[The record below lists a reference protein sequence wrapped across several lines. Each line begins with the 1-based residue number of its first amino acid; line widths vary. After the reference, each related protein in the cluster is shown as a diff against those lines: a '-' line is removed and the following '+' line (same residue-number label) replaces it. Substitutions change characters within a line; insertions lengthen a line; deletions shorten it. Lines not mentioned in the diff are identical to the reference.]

1 MSMGYPSKSELHRRQ
16 GGLSLIS
23 LLVVIGVVA
32 GLVTAGLKLA
42 PHYMQYA
49 MVKAAM
55 DKQVKDPPSPL
66 GPQSLVNAVG
76 NQLYIDDVKDVT
88 QREFKIKP
96 VTNGYELSVEY
107 EVRKPLFYNIDAML
121 KFDHKVVIPR
131 Q

>member
-1 MSMGYPSKSELHRRQ
+1 MSIQIPSKSEPPRRQ
-16 GGLSLIS
+16 RGLSLIS
-23 LLVVIGVVA
+23 LLVVIAVVG

-55 DKQVKDPPSPL
+55 NKQVKEPPSPL

-88 QREFKIKP
+88 QRQFKVRP
-96 VTNGYELSVEY
+96 VTNGYELSIDY

-121 KFDHKVVIPR
+121 KFDHKVVVPR

>member
-1 MSMGYPSKSELHRRQ
+1 MSMGYSSKSELHRRQ